1 MRVTVLLFAQL
12 KDELGPSVSV
22 EVAEPATVAS
32 VRAALAAAHPPV
44 ARFGTRAKAAV
55 NETWAR
61 ETDAVRPGDAVALL
75 PPVAGG

>member
-1 MRVTVLLFAQL
+1 VKVEVLLFASL
-12 KDELGPSVSV
+12 RDELGPSVSV

-32 VRAALAAAHPPV
+32 VRAALEAAHPAV
-44 ARFGTRAKAAV
+44 ARFGGNAKAAV

-61 ETDAVRPGDAVALL
+61 EADAVRAGDTFALL

>member
-1 MRVTVLLFAQL
+1 VRVDVLLFAAL

-22 EVAEPATVAS
+22 DVAEPATVAS
-32 VRAALAAAHPPV
+32 LVRALEAAYPPI
-44 ARFGTRAKAAV
+44 ARFAGRAKAAV

-61 ETDAVRPGDAVALL
+61 EGDAVHPGDTVALL

>member
-1 MRVTVLLFAQL
+1 VRVDVLLFAAL

-22 EVAEPATVAS
+22 EVDEPATVAS
-32 VRAALAAAHPPV
+32 LRRALEAAHPEV
-44 ARFGTRAKAAV
+44 ARFGVRARAAV

-61 ETDAVRPGDAVALL
+61 ENDAVRAGDTVALL

>member
-1 MRVTVLLFAQL
+1 VKVDVLLFASL
-12 KDELGPSVSV
+12 REALGPEVSV
-22 EVAEPATVAS
+22 EVDEPATVGS
-32 VRAALAAAHPPV
+32 LRRALEAAHPV
-44 ARFGTRAKAAV
+44 IARFGAAAKAAV

>member
-1 MRVTVLLFAQL
+1 MRVEVLLFASL

-22 EVAEPATVAS
+22 EVTEPATVAS
-32 VRAALAAAHPPV
+32 VRSALASTYPAIAH
-44 ARFGTRAKAAV
+44 FGTRAKAAV

-61 ETDAVRPGDAVALL
+61 EADPIRPGDTVALL

>member
-1 MRVTVLLFAQL
+1 MRVDVLLFAAL
-12 KDELGPSVSV
+12 RDELGPQVSV

-32 VRAALAAAHPPV
+32 LRRALAAAHPAI
-44 ARFGTRAKAAV
+44 ARFGDRAKAAV

-61 ETDAVRPGDAVALL
+61 ETDAVGAGDTVALL

>member
-1 MRVTVLLFAQL
+1 VRIDVLLFAAL

-22 EVAEPATVAS
+22 EVDEPATVAS
-32 VRAALAAAHPPV
+32 LRRALEAVHAPI
-44 ARFGTRAKAAV
+44 ARFGVRARAAV

-61 ETDAVRPGDAVALL
+61 ESDAVRAGDTVALL